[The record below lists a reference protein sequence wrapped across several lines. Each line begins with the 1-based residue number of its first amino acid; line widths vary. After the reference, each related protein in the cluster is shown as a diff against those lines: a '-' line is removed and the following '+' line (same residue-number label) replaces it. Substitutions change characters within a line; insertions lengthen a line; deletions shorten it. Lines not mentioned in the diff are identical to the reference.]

1 MISLYSGVENNILL
15 CCFHHQIG
23 EMYAQIDTLIYK
35 HLVDKWNTKKYT
47 SSIYIYILTRQIL
60 VTHPLV
66 ASSVIHVGL
75 YIGFVGFSNN
85 FNKN

>member
-35 HLVDKWNTKKYT
+35 HLVDKWNTMKYT
-47 SSIYIYILTRQIL
+47 SSIY

-66 ASSVIHVGL
+66 ASSVIHLGL
-75 YIGFVGFSNN
+75 YVGFVGFLNN
-85 FNKN
+85 FDKN